1 MPKSGPFKFWMFWSS
16 SWSVW
21 MWTNIVFS
29 LLNSRRC
36 CGPNGCLELFG
47 WGGKPGVAVGTL
59 LRRKKGWDTVDGR
72 NPKEP
77 PGMRIKPCKEWDVY
91 HVNWCRI
98 SSINRFIKKLKQENS
113 GPINQYEPY
122 LVNSALVT
130 SDVSYE
136 KQHIKVC
143 QMYPPLHLNYHQIH
157 MPTTHFLYYLLKKV
171 RCSYTVCARLRWYF
185 GLELLSNRRFWT
197 SKLTVRLGYGYN
209 PSLLIFW
216 VYARL

>member
-1 MPKSGPFKFWMFWSS
+1 MGQMDAWNFL
-16 SWSVW
+16 V
-21 MWTNIVFS
+21 
-29 LLNSRRC
+29 
-36 CGPNGCLELFG
+36 
-47 WGGKPGVAVGTL
+47 GVANPGLQLAHFCDEKKVEIL
-59 LRRKKGWDTVDGR
+59 LMEEIPNNHLGC
-72 NPKEP
+72 
-77 PGMRIKPCKEWDVY
+77 IKPCKEWDVY

-157 MPTTHFLYYLLKKV
+157 MPTTHFLYYLSKKL
-171 RCSYTVCARLRWYF
+171 RCSYTVCARLR
-185 GLELLSNRRFWT
+185 
-197 SKLTVRLGYGYN
+197 
-209 PSLLIFW
+209 
-216 VYARL
+216 